1 MTPTPIAPR
10 MSTRMRSAMPRTRDC
25 GAAGTHGSKWRRSAH
40 QAALSWAMG
49 RRRQARS
56 SKATMLRHARRMQ
69 HPMISVWSRP
79 LPRAVKPGA
88 ARPPKLGSGPDF
100 GYSQRCH

>member
-1 MTPTPIAPR
+1 MTPTIAPR

-25 GAAGTHGSKWRRSAH
+25 DVWLEVAPR

-56 SKATMLRHARRMQ
+56 SKATCSSHAAGPQ
-69 HPMISVWSRP
+69 HPMISLWSRP

-88 ARPPKLGSGPDF
+88 ARAP
-100 GYSQRCH
+100 